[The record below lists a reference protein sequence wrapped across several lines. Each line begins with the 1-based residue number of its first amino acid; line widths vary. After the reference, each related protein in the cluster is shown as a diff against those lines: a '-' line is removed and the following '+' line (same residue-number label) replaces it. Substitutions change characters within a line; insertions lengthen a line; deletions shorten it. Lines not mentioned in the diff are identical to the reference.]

1 MRALCVSG
9 IVDVVVIII
18 IIIIIII
25 VFIVVIVQHR
35 QVNTHASA
43 IGCIGIS
50 IAYYD
55 AAFHSTIDHGS
66 ARSVR
71 IEFEDTVSSLGALF
85 SHDTWW
91 CGKLLPVC

>member
-18 IIIIIII
+18 IIVII

-50 IAYYD
+50 GET
-55 AAFHSTIDHGS
+55 AAVKHLV
-66 ARSVR
+66 SV
-71 IEFEDTVSSLGALF
+71 
-85 SHDTWW
+85 
-91 CGKLLPVC
+91 